1 MSAGSTHGIGPVSV
15 RYAAQI
21 RELLYT
27 QAVQKAVA
35 EQEAARQQDAAE
47 KAARLQPPA
56 DEAPAMKLD
65 AETGTD
71 NKPQSNAADA
81 PAETIAPATMP
92 TPGEIV
98 DIKA

>member
-1 MSAGSTHGIGPVSV
+1 
-15 RYAAQI
+15 
-21 RELLYT
+21 
-27 QAVQKAVA
+27 
-35 EQEAARQQDAAE
+35 
-47 KAARLQPPA
+47 
-56 DEAPAMKLD
+56 MKLD

-81 PAETIAPATMP
+81 PAETTAPATMP